1 MAATALA
8 IHHGEVP
15 PTINLHSPDPACDLD
30 YVPNRSRVTPVRAAL
45 VNGFGFGGQNGVVA
59 LGRVAFIISTRPA
72 QRSGPGG
79 VADVSTMEQRVLA
92 IVAEQLRVPSD
103 QVTAE
108 SHLLDD
114 LHADSLDVVDLTI
127 AIEEE
132 FSSDDEPIEISED
145 AAAEMRTVQDIIT
158 YLEDHGA
165 V

>member
-1 MAATALA
+1 M
-8 IHHGEVP
+8 
-15 PTINLHSPDPACDLD
+15 
-30 YVPNRSRVTPVRAAL
+30 
-45 VNGFGFGGQNGVVA
+45 
-59 LGRVAFIISTRPA
+59 
-72 QRSGPGG
+72 
-79 VADVSTMEQRVLA
+79 ADVSTMEQRVLA

-132 FSSDDEPIEISED
+132 FSNDGDPIEISED

-165 V
+165 A

>member
-1 MAATALA
+1 MSS
-8 IHHGEVP
+8 I
-15 PTINLHSPDPACDLD
+15 
-30 YVPNRSRVTPVRAAL
+30 
-45 VNGFGFGGQNGVVA
+45 
-59 LGRVAFIISTRPA
+59 
-72 QRSGPGG
+72 
-79 VADVSTMEQRVLA
+79 EQRVLA

-103 QVTAE
+103 EVTAE

-114 LHADSLDVVDLTI
+114 LNADSLDVVDLTI

-165 V
+165 A

>member
-1 MAATALA
+1 M
-8 IHHGEVP
+8 
-15 PTINLHSPDPACDLD
+15 
-30 YVPNRSRVTPVRAAL
+30 
-45 VNGFGFGGQNGVVA
+45 
-59 LGRVAFIISTRPA
+59 
-72 QRSGPGG
+72 
-79 VADVSTMEQRVLA
+79 STMEQRVLA

-145 AAAEMRTVQDIIT
+145 AAAEMRTVQDIIS

>member
-1 MAATALA
+1 M
-8 IHHGEVP
+8 
-15 PTINLHSPDPACDLD
+15 
-30 YVPNRSRVTPVRAAL
+30 
-45 VNGFGFGGQNGVVA
+45 
-59 LGRVAFIISTRPA
+59 
-72 QRSGPGG
+72 
-79 VADVSTMEQRVLA
+79 ADVSTMEPRVLA

-132 FSSDDEPIEISED
+132 FSNDGDPIEISED

-165 V
+165 A

>member
-1 MAATALA
+1 M
-8 IHHGEVP
+8 
-15 PTINLHSPDPACDLD
+15 
-30 YVPNRSRVTPVRAAL
+30 
-45 VNGFGFGGQNGVVA
+45 
-59 LGRVAFIISTRPA
+59 
-72 QRSGPGG
+72 
-79 VADVSTMEQRVLA
+79 ADVSTMEQRVLA

-132 FSSDDEPIEISED
+132 FSNDGDPIEISED
-145 AAAEMRTVQDIIT
+145 AAAEMRTVQDIIS

-165 V
+165 A

>member
-1 MAATALA
+1 M
-8 IHHGEVP
+8 
-15 PTINLHSPDPACDLD
+15 
-30 YVPNRSRVTPVRAAL
+30 
-45 VNGFGFGGQNGVVA
+45 
-59 LGRVAFIISTRPA
+59 
-72 QRSGPGG
+72 
-79 VADVSTMEQRVLA
+79 STMEQRVLA

-103 QVTAE
+103 QVMAE

-132 FSSDDEPIEISED
+132 FSSDDDPIEISED

-165 V
+165 A

>member
-1 MAATALA
+1 M
-8 IHHGEVP
+8 
-15 PTINLHSPDPACDLD
+15 
-30 YVPNRSRVTPVRAAL
+30 
-45 VNGFGFGGQNGVVA
+45 
-59 LGRVAFIISTRPA
+59 
-72 QRSGPGG
+72 
-79 VADVSTMEQRVLA
+79 STMEQRVLA

>member
-1 MAATALA
+1 
-8 IHHGEVP
+8 
-15 PTINLHSPDPACDLD
+15 
-30 YVPNRSRVTPVRAAL
+30 
-45 VNGFGFGGQNGVVA
+45 
-59 LGRVAFIISTRPA
+59 
-72 QRSGPGG
+72 
-79 VADVSTMEQRVLA
+79 VADVSSIEQRVLA

-103 QVTAE
+103 DVTAE

-114 LHADSLDVVDLTI
+114 LNADSLDVVDLTI

-145 AAAEMRTVQDIIT
+145 AAAEMRTVQDIIS

>member
-1 MAATALA
+1 M
-8 IHHGEVP
+8 
-15 PTINLHSPDPACDLD
+15 
-30 YVPNRSRVTPVRAAL
+30 
-45 VNGFGFGGQNGVVA
+45 
-59 LGRVAFIISTRPA
+59 
-72 QRSGPGG
+72 
-79 VADVSTMEQRVLA
+79 STMEQRVLA

-132 FSSDDEPIEISED
+132 FSSDDDPIEISED

>member
-1 MAATALA
+1 MSS
-8 IHHGEVP
+8 I
-15 PTINLHSPDPACDLD
+15 
-30 YVPNRSRVTPVRAAL
+30 
-45 VNGFGFGGQNGVVA
+45 
-59 LGRVAFIISTRPA
+59 
-72 QRSGPGG
+72 
-79 VADVSTMEQRVLA
+79 EQRVLA

-103 QVTAE
+103 EVTAE

-114 LHADSLDVVDLTI
+114 LNADSLDVVDLTI

>member
-1 MAATALA
+1 MNS
-8 IHHGEVP
+8 I
-15 PTINLHSPDPACDLD
+15 
-30 YVPNRSRVTPVRAAL
+30 
-45 VNGFGFGGQNGVVA
+45 
-59 LGRVAFIISTRPA
+59 
-72 QRSGPGG
+72 
-79 VADVSTMEQRVLA
+79 EQRVLA

-103 QVTAE
+103 EVTAE

-114 LHADSLDVVDLTI
+114 LNADSLDVVDLTI

>member
-1 MAATALA
+1 MSS
-8 IHHGEVP
+8 I
-15 PTINLHSPDPACDLD
+15 
-30 YVPNRSRVTPVRAAL
+30 
-45 VNGFGFGGQNGVVA
+45 
-59 LGRVAFIISTRPA
+59 
-72 QRSGPGG
+72 
-79 VADVSTMEQRVLA
+79 EQRVLA

-103 QVTAE
+103 EVTAE

-114 LHADSLDVVDLTI
+114 LNADSLDVVDLTI

-132 FSSDDEPIEISED
+132 FSGEDEPIEISED